1 MTPRIALALIVL
13 TLVAVLPSCAKSTT
27 FNPYA
32 PPDKNELDRLQK
44 IINDRPDLEVAQRQ
58 LTDLDGQIRASI
70 AKHSPAT
77 EIGPAVP
84 TASTN
89 CVDPFAHNIGQV
101 YGIEKIY
108 ARPAPSSGD
117 WTEITAEL
125 GPVMQ
130 AAGFHA
136 NLPAN
141 VTPAPGSFSQAR
153 DDGTTVDLINNAGNV
168 LVYSYTTGCRLPSA
182 WRSAPPPPDKRPLN
196 DSNVHF
202 PYLYGGPGG
211 RTQPAT

>member
-1 MTPRIALALIVL
+1 M
-13 TLVAVLPSCAKSTT
+13 
-27 FNPYA
+27 
-32 PPDKNELDRLQK
+32 
-44 IINDRPDLEVAQRQ
+44 
-58 LTDLDGQIRASI
+58 
-70 AKHSPAT
+70 
-77 EIGPAVP
+77 

-89 CVDPFAHNIGQV
+89 CVDPFAHNIGQMF
-101 YGIEKIY
+101 GFEKIY

-136 NLPAN
+136 NVPKDVA
-141 VTPAPGSFSQAR
+141 PAPGNFSQIR

-168 LVYSYTTGCRLPSA
+168 LVYSYTTGCRLPAA
-182 WRSAPPPPDKRPLN
+182 WRSAPPPPENRPLN
-196 DSNVHF
+196 DPNVHF

-211 RTQPAT
+211 RTQSPT